1 MSSAKTTLM
10 RTSDLGV
17 QEIKD
22 LSELEKR
29 IYNLVISS
37 ANRVPMYLNPS
48 SGLTLSNLRLYIGVF
63 ERKFQLGTEDEGCIY
78 REISKFSNGGAS
90 QLYVLPNLDS
100 SIGGDNSEVESAII
114 GRKEQEGYLVLEY
127 GETFEKP
134 HEDTIRRYLQK
145 RGYC

>member
-1 MSSAKTTLM
+1 MLSAKPILM
-10 RTSDLGV
+10 RTSNLGV

-37 ANRVPMYLNPS
+37 VNRVPMFLNPS
-48 SGLTLSNLRLYIGVF
+48 SDLTPSNLGLYVGTF
-63 ERKFQLGTEDEGCIY
+63 ERKFQLGTEDERFIY

-90 QLYVLPNLDS
+90 QLYVLPTLDS

-114 GRKEQEGYLVLEY
+114 GRKEQDNCLIVKY
-127 GETFEKP
+127 GEKLGEH

-145 RGYC
+145 RGYS